1 MNNLFRIR
9 LLPAMMGVVLIAFGV
24 LFLLAAAATS
34 KFWPQALFFL
44 ITGALSIGLGLFL
57 NANQPSEHDQEEMWL
72 PIDET
77 TWDLWF
83 IGLLSMPAI
92 VISTVIYLLAGGNW
106 LIGVPA
112 LVLALLGPAAL
123 ILIDRRNVVVFFK
136 EMFLLGGVQEGYLR
150 SLARRICLGR
160 NSLVKM
166 VGGLPSHR
174 RGSWESEVIETQN
187 FVADLLST
195 IRRISDA
202 GENYDHDSLSE
213 VVGAANK
220 FDQLLRKVTT
230 GATAADVARLMESSS
245 QADASMDQ
253 LDLKSESAKRRRK
266 SLDG

>member
-24 LFLLAAAATS
+24 LFLLAAAAMP

-44 ITGALSIGLGLFL
+44 FTGCMSIGFGLFL
-57 NANQPSEHDQEEMWL
+57 NANPPSEHDQKEMWL
-72 PIDET
+72 PIDEA

-92 VISTVIYLLAGGNW
+92 IISTVIYLLAGGNW

-112 LVLALLGPAAL
+112 LTLALLGPSAL
-123 ILIDRRNVVVFFK
+123 ILNDRRNVVVFFR
-136 EMFLLGGVQEGYLR
+136 EMILLSGVQEGYLR

-160 NSLVKM
+160 NSLVSM
-166 VGGLPSHR
+166 VDGLPSHR
-174 RGSWESEVIETQN
+174 RKGWESEVIETQN
-187 FVADLLST
+187 FVADLLSA

-202 GENYDHDSLSE
+202 GENFDHDSLGE
-213 VVGAANK
+213 VSKAADK

-230 GATAADVARLMESSS
+230 GATAADVARLLESSS
-245 QADASMDQ
+245 QADASIGQMDLRAQ
-253 LDLKSESAKRRRK
+253 SAARRRK